1 MCPALHS
8 LLLWG
13 ERSPCLP
20 VRQKNREHGLL
31 AGSVGAASS
40 PPLCSR
46 ACVGDNVD
54 NEGRILARGEVRAHT
69 HTYRGCTSPRPRG
82 APSSQLS
89 PLLCPRGRTL
99 YTQGPPSADVI
110 DVT

>member
-69 HTYRGCTSPRPRG
+69 HTHTGDAPHPGPGEPRAASCLRFCVPG
-82 APSSQLS
+82 AGHFIHRVHHQ
-89 PLLCPRGRTL
+89 RT
-99 YTQGPPSADVI
+99 
-110 DVT
+110 